1 LTKVNSCDIIGLQT
15 KEREVDDMTK
25 VKEFFRIEEPFRF
38 EYNDIRALITVIN
51 VVLIMIFGLSIAW
64 FGLAV
69 ALIGTIK
76 DLKIDRH
83 INGLVMHLASVALNI
98 YFLILLYR

>member
-1 LTKVNSCDIIGLQT
+1 LTLDSIIDIINVT
-15 KEREVDDMTK
+15 KEREVDTMTK
-25 VKEFFRIEEPFRF
+25 VKEFFKINEPFRF

-69 ALIGTIK
+69 ALIGTVK

-98 YFLILLYR
+98 YFLILLYCG

>member
-1 LTKVNSCDIIGLQT
+1 MTNSQPYDIINVS
-15 KEREVDDMTK
+15 KEREVDNMTK
-25 VKEFFRIEEPFRF
+25 AKEFFKIEEPFRF

-76 DLKIDRH
+76 DLKVDRH